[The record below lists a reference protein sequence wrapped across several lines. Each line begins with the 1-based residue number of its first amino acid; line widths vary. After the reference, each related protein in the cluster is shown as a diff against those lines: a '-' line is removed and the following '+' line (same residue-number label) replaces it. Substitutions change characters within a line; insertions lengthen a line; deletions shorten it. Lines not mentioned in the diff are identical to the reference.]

1 MSRTARPK
9 RNSAVRRHYSVRSA
23 PIASPNTR
31 GSPLRC
37 PRRVYSPSSDGS
49 PRLCLERT
57 AYLPGVFWP
66 LSGHRAPPRWVSG
79 HSAQATTSPQNAQSE
94 LHIGLKGT
102 MGALYL
108 KDLADKT
115 RRGLRGR
122 VEEGKSGGGLCFG
135 YDVVRQFD
143 ASGEAIRGERRIN
156 EAEATVAR
164 PSSRTISPGS
174 RPARSP
180 WP

>member
-1 MSRTARPK
+1 
-9 RNSAVRRHYSVRSA
+9 
-23 PIASPNTR
+23 
-31 GSPLRC
+31 
-37 PRRVYSPSSDGS
+37 
-49 PRLCLERT
+49 
-57 AYLPGVFWP
+57 
-66 LSGHRAPPRWVSG
+66 
-79 HSAQATTSPQNAQSE
+79 
-94 LHIGLKGT
+94 